1 MAPRSIILTT
11 LAAIHYSG
19 AVSVAEAVGN
29 IIDGIL
35 RSVPAT
41 SGKRLIVLNPM
52 NDKEDFSES
61 WNQPQRYLAFLTFMK
76 EFSVSWRQLQHAK
89 GIPAIKAILE
99 KLFGED
105 VTGVVIEEQIRN
117 FNQAREHQ
125 ALGIAGAGIL
135 THVEAPHVVRV
146 PKHTYRGK

>member
-1 MAPRSIILTT
+1 VSAGDNFNMPRASRP
-11 LAAIHYSG
+11 S
-19 AVSVAEAVGN
+19 
-29 IIDGIL
+29 
-35 RSVPAT
+35 RP
-41 SGKRLIVLNPM
+41 
-52 NDKEDFSES
+52 F
-61 WNQPQRYLAFLTFMK
+61 
-76 EFSVSWRQLQHAK
+76 
-89 GIPAIKAILE
+89 LE

-146 PKHTYRGK
+146 PKHTYHGK